1 MGKIEENWKNK
12 NMNEEHQR
20 PDPDQLLSLI
30 KKEESRKDQRR
41 GHLKIFLGYVAGV
54 GKTYR
59 MLSEAH
65 ILQKQGKD
73 VVVGIAETHGR
84 SETRELLKGLEVI
97 PRQKI
102 DYRGIILDE
111 MDIDQVL
118 ERKPDYVLVDELA
131 HNNVPG
137 SRHIKRYQ
145 DVEELL
151 NAGINVYSTLNI
163 QHIES
168 INDIVRQITGVE
180 IRETVPDKIIELAD
194 KIELVDL
201 PIDELLERLKEG
213 KVYIPEKAKQA
224 MENFFTEKNLVALRE
239 MALRYATVHV
249 DYDMDYY
256 LKKENILGPW
266 ETSNR
271 IMVCIS
277 PNASSKR
284 LIRIAHRFADRFNAE
299 WFAVYVEP
307 SYKLRMRK
315 GEIQQLENN
324 LKLVDE
330 LGGMVFR
337 LTGSISDEIVSLA
350 QSKNITLI
358 LMGHSRR
365 TRVQELIEG
374 SIINKV
380 IQKSDAQVLVVEN
393 EDKYPEDPGFKKKDT
408 DTTFDW
414 KPYVVSL
421 MSIGA
426 TLIVCLMLQ
435 PFIEAINIPMIF
447 IIPVALTGMLAGR
460 KAGILASL
468 LAVVAFDFFF
478 VPPFYT
484 FAVDDVRFI
493 PTFLVLFVVGI
504 ITSLLADT
512 VKKQVE
518 YTRQREAF
526 ISSLYDFSKDLLIS
540 QDLNDILDRSTR
552 YISESF
558 NYEVLIL
565 LPDEENN
572 LKMRARFGEGETYD
586 GHELGVSNWVYEN
599 KKEAGCGTDTLASSK
614 WYHIPLKVQNGILGV
629 MAIAPSANMDSREK
643 RLIDAFASVVAL
655 ALSNSINKNK

>member
-1 MGKIEENWKNK
+1 
-12 NMNEEHQR
+12 MNEDYKR
-20 PDPDQLLSLI
+20 PDPDELLSKI
-30 KKEESRKDQRR
+30 KEEEGRKDHN
-41 GHLKIFLGYVAGV
+41 GYLKIFLGYVAGV

-59 MLSEAH
+59 MLSEAPL
-65 ILQKQGKD
+65 LQEKHVD

-84 SETRELLKGLEVI
+84 RETEELLKGLEVI
-97 PRQKI
+97 PRKKI
-102 DYRGIILDE
+102 NYKGITLEE
-111 MDIDQVL
+111 MDIDAIL
-118 ERKPDYVLVDELA
+118 ERKPSYVLVDELA
-131 HNNVPG
+131 HTNIPG
-137 SRHIKRYQ
+137 SRHTKRYH

-168 INDIVRQITGVE
+168 INDIVLQITGVE
-180 IRETVPDKIIELAD
+180 IKETVPDRIIELAY

-201 PIDELLERLKEG
+201 PIEELIDRLKEG

-224 MENFFTEKNLVALRE
+224 MQHFFTEKNLVALRE

-249 DYDMDYY
+249 DYSMDYY

-277 PNASSKR
+277 PNVSSKR

-307 SYKLRMRK
+307 SYNFRKMRA
-315 GEIQQLENN
+315 EIQQLKDN
-324 LKLVDE
+324 LELAEKLDAK
-330 LGGMVFR
+330 VFR
-337 LTGSISDEIVSLA
+337 LTGSVADEIVSFA
-350 QSKNITLI
+350 ESKNITLI
-358 LMGHSRR
+358 LMGHSSRSR
-365 TRVQELIEG
+365 IQEIIEG

-393 EDKYPEDPGFKKKDT
+393 EGRYAKEAISLGRT
-408 DTTFDW
+408 DFNITKFEY
-414 KPYVVSL
+414 KPYLVSFL
-421 MSIGA
+421 SIGV

-447 IIPVALTGMLAGR
+447 IIPVALTGMVAGR

-468 LAVVAFDFFF
+468 LAVAAFDFFF

-484 FAVDDVRFI
+484 FTVSDVRFI

-512 VKKQVE
+512 VKRQIA
-518 YTRQREAF
+518 YTRQREQF
-526 ISSLYDFSKDLLIS
+526 ISALYEFSRDLLTS
-540 QDLNDILDRSTR
+540 HDLDDILERSTR

-558 NYEVLIL
+558 NYDVIIL
-565 LPDEENN
+565 LPDTKKE
-572 LKMRARFGEGETYD
+572 LMVKSRFGKNVEFD
-586 GHELGVSNWVYEN
+586 DHEIGVSNWVFEH
-599 KKEAGCGTDTLASSK
+599 KKSAGCGTETLSSSR
-614 WYHIPLKVQNGILGV
+614 WYQIPLKVQKGILGV
-629 MAIAPSANMDSREK
+629 MAIAPDVNMDNEQK
-643 RLIDAFASVVAL
+643 HLIESFASVVSL
-655 ALSNSINKNK
+655 ALSNSINKEI

>member
-1 MGKIEENWKNK
+1 MK
-12 NMNEEHQR
+12 EEHKR
-20 PDPDQLLSLI
+20 PDPDQLLNII
-30 KKEESRKDQRR
+30 KQEEGRKDQER

-59 MLSEAH
+59 MLSEARL
-65 ILQKQGKD
+65 LQKKQED

-84 SETRELLKGLEVI
+84 VETEELLHGLELI
-97 PRQKI
+97 PRKKI
-102 DYRGIILDE
+102 EYKGINLDE
-111 MDIDQVL
+111 MDIDKIL
-118 ERKPDYVLVDELA
+118 KRKPAYVLVDELA
-131 HNNVPG
+131 HTNIHG
-137 SRHIKRYQ
+137 SRHKKRHQ
-145 DVEELL
+145 DVDELL
-151 NAGINVYSTLNI
+151 NAGINVYTTLNI

-168 INDIVRQITGVE
+168 INDIVRQITGIE
-180 IRETVPDKIIELAD
+180 IKETVPDRIVELAD

-201 PIDELLERLKEG
+201 PIEELMDRLKEG

-224 MENFFTEKNLVALRE
+224 MLHFFTEKNLVALRE

-307 SYKLRMRK
+307 SYNFRIRP
-315 GEIQQLENN
+315 EEVQQLEKN
-324 LKLVDE
+324 LE
-330 LGGMVFR
+330 LAEELDGKVLRF
-337 LTGSISDEIVSLA
+337 TGSVADEIVSFA
-350 QSKNITLI
+350 ESKNITLI

-365 TRVQELIEG
+365 TRLQELIEG

-393 EDKYPEDPGFKKKDT
+393 EGNHNIGAEGVKKIDSQAGNT
-408 DTTFDW
+408 DY
-414 KPYVVSL
+414 KPYI
-421 MSIGA
+421 MSFLSIA
-426 TLIVCLMLQ
+426 FTVLICFLIR
-435 PFIEAINIPMIF
+435 PFVEAINIPMIF
-447 IIPVALTGMLAGR
+447 IIPVVLTSLLYGR
-460 KAGILASL
+460 NAGILASL
-468 LAVVAFDFFF
+468 LAVASFDLFF
-478 VPPFYT
+478 VPPFYSFT
-484 FAVDDVRFI
+484 VADVRFI
-493 PTFLVLFVVGI
+493 PTFLVLFIVGI

-526 ISSLYDFSKDLLIS
+526 ISALYDFSKDLLNS
-540 QDLNDILDRSTR
+540 QDLDDILERSTS

-558 NYEVLIL
+558 NYDVVIL
-565 LPDEENN
+565 LT
-572 LKMRARFGEGETYD
+572 R
-586 GHELGVSNWVYEN
+586 
-599 KKEAGCGTDTLASSK
+599 
-614 WYHIPLKVQNGILGV
+614 
-629 MAIAPSANMDSREK
+629 
-643 RLIDAFASVVAL
+643 
-655 ALSNSINKNK
+655 